1 MFQEETVSEIRAAW
15 PGGGSVEEKWS
26 VIRSA
31 LTNAAETALGFG
43 VKRQPDWFSESKAT
57 IQPALQHRNELYRQ
71 WLCTKKA
78 ADLQRFR
85 SARREARR
93 VIRMAKNAWFQSKA
107 EEAQRSRFGGKRVW
121 NCIRAMQSGR
131 RGLIPSRSSCI
142 RDEEGNQCRSL
153 SEQQQRWHRHF
164 RGVLNVRSDFD
175 TTELELTRQRPLR
188 QELEEKPTMAELA
201 SAVKKLKCGK
211 AGGSSGI
218 LTEMVK
224 AGCCREEFL
233 TALLD
238 LVHTVWEQRQVP
250 RDWSDAILIPIPKKG
265 DLSRCDNWRG
275 ISLLEV
281 VGKVMARILQERLQ
295 QVAEDEL
302 PESQC
307 CFRRG
312 RGCSD
317 MTFVIRQLVEKSV
330 EHHSKQFLVFVDLKK
345 AYDSVPRAVLWLA
358 LEKLGV
364 PASVVELVKSFHVN
378 MRARLSINGQ
388 LMEEEVEVENGLRQ
402 GCTLAPTL
410 FNLYACLVMERRAAR
425 VRDFE
430 GVGTS
435 MFCKLDG
442 KLFRRSTRG
451 SQQVQLTECQFAD
464 DAALL
469 ATTRI
474 GAERAILTYIDVAK
488 SFGLT
493 VSLPKTKLMVT
504 GVGVEE
510 GDVAPIAVH
519 DELIECVDQFPYLG
533 SVVSSNGRIDE
544 EVDYRIAKASKA
556 FGALRRA
563 VFKDSNLT
571 ITTKR
576 RVYEAC
582 VLSILL
588 YGSECWTPLRR
599 HLKRLNAFHH
609 HNIRTVLGITNRQ
622 QWDLRI
628 SSTMM
633 RDLWGDS
640 ETIEVKVTKRRLE
653 WLGHVARMSDDRAPK
668 KTLFGWLPQTRPQGG
683 PRKRWKDQIRKDLRL
698 SRSLSP
704 SGMMRQL
711 SPEEDG
717 VQFTVMGCRYI
728 R

>member
-1 MFQEETVSEIRAAW
+1 
-15 PGGGSVEEKWS
+15 
-26 VIRSA
+26 
-31 LTNAAETALGFG
+31 
-43 VKRQPDWFSESKAT
+43 
-57 IQPALQHRNELYRQ
+57 
-71 WLCTKKA
+71 
-78 ADLQRFR
+78 
-85 SARREARR
+85 
-93 VIRMAKNAWFQSKA
+93 
-107 EEAQRSRFGGKRVW
+107 
-121 NCIRAMQSGR
+121 
-131 RGLIPSRSSCI
+131 
-142 RDEEGNQCRSL
+142 
-153 SEQQQRWHRHF
+153 
-164 RGVLNVRSDFD
+164 
-175 TTELELTRQRPLR
+175 
-188 QELEEKPTMAELA
+188 
-201 SAVKKLKCGK
+201 
-211 AGGSSGI
+211 
-218 LTEMVK
+218 
-224 AGCCREEFL
+224 
-233 TALLD
+233 
-238 LVHTVWEQRQVP
+238 
-250 RDWSDAILIPIPKKG
+250 
-265 DLSRCDNWRG
+265 
-275 ISLLEV
+275 
-281 VGKVMARILQERLQ
+281 
-295 QVAEDEL
+295 
-302 PESQC
+302 
-307 CFRRG
+307 
-312 RGCSD
+312 
-317 MTFVIRQLVEKSV
+317 
-330 EHHSKQFLVFVDLKK
+330 
-345 AYDSVPRAVLWLA
+345 
-358 LEKLGV
+358 
-364 PASVVELVKSFHVN
+364 
-378 MRARLSINGQ
+378 
-388 LMEEEVEVENGLRQ
+388 
-402 GCTLAPTL
+402 
-410 FNLYACLVMERRAAR
+410 
-425 VRDFE
+425 
-430 GVGTS
+430 
-435 MFCKLDG
+435 
-442 KLFRRSTRG
+442 
-451 SQQVQLTECQFAD
+451 
-464 DAALL
+464 
-469 ATTRI
+469 
-474 GAERAILTYIDVAK
+474 
-488 SFGLT
+488 
-493 VSLPKTKLMVT
+493 MVT

>member
-1 MFQEETVSEIRAAW
+1 
-15 PGGGSVEEKWS
+15 
-26 VIRSA
+26 
-31 LTNAAETALGFG
+31 
-43 VKRQPDWFSESKAT
+43 
-57 IQPALQHRNELYRQ
+57 
-71 WLCTKKA
+71 
-78 ADLQRFR
+78 
-85 SARREARR
+85 
-93 VIRMAKNAWFQSKA
+93 
-107 EEAQRSRFGGKRVW
+107 
-121 NCIRAMQSGR
+121 
-131 RGLIPSRSSCI
+131 
-142 RDEEGNQCRSL
+142 
-153 SEQQQRWHRHF
+153 
-164 RGVLNVRSDFD
+164 
-175 TTELELTRQRPLR
+175 
-188 QELEEKPTMAELA
+188 MAELA
-201 SAVKKLKCGK
+201 SAVKKLKSGK

-218 LTEMVK
+218 LPEMVK

-238 LVHTVWEQRQVP
+238 LVHTVWEQWQVP

-556 FGALRRA
+556 FEHYA
-563 VFKDSNLT
+563 VL
-571 ITTKR
+571 
-576 RVYEAC
+576 
-582 VLSILL
+582 
-588 YGSECWTPLRR
+588 
-599 HLKRLNAFHH
+599 
-609 HNIRTVLGITNRQ
+609 
-622 QWDLRI
+622 
-628 SSTMM
+628 
-633 RDLWGDS
+633 
-640 ETIEVKVTKRRLE
+640 
-653 WLGHVARMSDDRAPK
+653 
-668 KTLFGWLPQTRPQGG
+668 
-683 PRKRWKDQIRKDLRL
+683 
-698 SRSLSP
+698 
-704 SGMMRQL
+704 
-711 SPEEDG
+711 
-717 VQFTVMGCRYI
+717 
-728 R
+728 